1 MEREVMTD
9 VLSTVLDHIDNI
21 IVPGEVFREP
31 HNEYYALICLRAG
44 LEFLY
49 HQAAHFD
56 EVVKQQ
62 VNPCDVLQ
70 FMGSGNLPEFN
81 QIPKTLL
88 ICAFHWYAISAC
100 QYVRIVGAI
109 AYRQDNS
116 RLIPP
121 QYVKTVIPEVLTFR
135 NKVAA
140 HFAWSTQHSQDNDAE
155 RLASILPP
163 LVFINDSFHVGSLTV
178 ALQKSGKA
186 STSNVIRPWSIC
198 KVHQKLHKRYWHSHE
213 KPKTQDETT

>member
-1 MEREVMTD
+1 MEREAMTNE
-9 VLSTVLDHIDNI
+9 LSTVLDHIENI
-21 IVPGEVFREP
+21 IVPGDVFQEP
-31 HNEYYALICLRAG
+31 YNEYYVLICLHSG

-62 VNPCDVLQ
+62 VNPQDKLK
-70 FMGSGNLPEFN
+70 FMGSGNLPAFN

-109 AYRQDNS
+109 AYRQDKS
-116 RLIPP
+116 RLFPP
-121 QYVKTVIPEVLTFR
+121 KYVKNVIPEVLAFR
-135 NKVAA
+135 DKVAA
-140 HFAWSTQHSQDNDAE
+140 HFSWSTQHSKDNDAE

-163 LVFINDSFHVGSLTV
+163 LSFINDSFHVGALTV
-178 ALQKSGKA
+178 ALQKSGKG
-186 STSNVIRPWSIC
+186 STSEEIKPWSIC
-198 KVHQKLHKRYWHSHE
+198 KVHQQLRRRYWPSHE
-213 KPKTQDETT
+213 KLRT